1 MDNHQ
6 TTAMNG
12 RKEGKGYT
20 NGARDQQR
28 LCDQRASL
36 IEVEGAQAGKS
47 RKELWSQSA
56 MGIAHLALGRDE
68 KQRYR
73 RRDESYWEKRP
84 KVLVSYALR
93 FEAERKSGLTQD
105 QQLEWPAVWKSPIRS
120 VIIE

>member
-1 MDNHQ
+1 
-6 TTAMNG
+6 
-12 RKEGKGYT
+12 
-20 NGARDQQR
+20 
-28 LCDQRASL
+28 
-36 IEVEGAQAGKS
+36 
-47 RKELWSQSA
+47 

-73 RRDESYWEKRP
+73 RRDESYWEKRL